1 MEAKRNKFVS
11 FPCRKDHRPNMAN
24 AMYDAMWQ
32 QAMGD
37 LSEQLNVEGAEDLDD
52 DVNLEEVH
60 EVSLHPFSS
69 IWT

>member
-1 MEAKRNKFVS
+1 
-11 FPCRKDHRPNMAN
+11 MAN

-32 QAMGD
+32 EAMGD

-60 EVSLHPFSS
+60 EVWISFQSPLNFPLNLFF
-69 IWT
+69 ICM

>member
-1 MEAKRNKFVS
+1 
-11 FPCRKDHRPNMAN
+11 MAN

-60 EVSLHPFSS
+60 EVS
-69 IWT
+69 

>member
-1 MEAKRNKFVS
+1 
-11 FPCRKDHRPNMAN
+11 MAN

-60 EVSLHPFSS
+60 EVRRAMLGSL
-69 IWT
+69 